1 MRAGRLD
8 RAIEI
13 QRSTYEVDP
22 AGTPVY
28 TWTTIATVRAEIVQA
43 STEEF
48 IRAYGASDETLV
60 IFRIRFL
67 EAITNADR
75 VIHGGQTHN
84 IKEVKEIRRRR
95 GLELRTVAVSGT

>member
-8 RAIEI
+8 RSITI
-13 QRSTYEVDP
+13 QRSTYEIDP
-22 AGTPVY
+22 AGSPVY
-28 TWTTIATVRAEIVQA
+28 TWTDIATVRAEIVQA

-48 IRAYGASDETLV
+48 IRSYGASDETLV

-67 EAITNADR
+67 DGVTNADR
-75 VIHGGQTHN
+75 VTFEGEHHN

-95 GLELRTVAVSGT
+95 GLELRTVRVAGT

>member
-8 RAIEI
+8 RTIVIE
-13 QRSTYEVDP
+13 RSTYVVDP
-22 AGTPVY
+22 AGTPDY
-28 TWTTIATVRAEIVQA
+28 TWTTVATVRAEIVQA

-60 IFRIRFL
+60 IFRLRFI

-75 VIHGGQTHN
+75 VNYGGQTYN

>member
-8 RAIEI
+8 RTIAI

-22 AGTPVY
+22 AGTPQY

-48 IRAYGASDETLV
+48 MRSYGASDETLV
-60 IFRIRFL
+60 IFRLRYIDG
-67 EAITNADR
+67 ISNADR
-75 VIHGGQTHN
+75 VVFEDQNHN

-95 GLELRTVAVSGT
+95 GLELRTVAVAGT